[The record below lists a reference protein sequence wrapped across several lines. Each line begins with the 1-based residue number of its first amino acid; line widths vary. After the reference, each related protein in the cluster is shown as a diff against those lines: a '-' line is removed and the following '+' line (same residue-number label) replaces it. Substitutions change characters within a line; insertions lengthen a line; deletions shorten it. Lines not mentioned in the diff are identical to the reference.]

1 MVLMLPDG
9 FPQILAL
16 ARLFVLWLF
25 CYIGGHESDNGRI
38 TVVPSRGLLRLRH
51 ILTSS
56 IISRKYIETGRQLLS
71 QLVF

>member
-25 CYIGGHESDNGRI
+25 CFIGGHESDNGRI
-38 TVVPSRGLLRLRH
+38 TVVPSCRLPRLRH
-51 ILTSS
+51 DLTSS
-56 IISRKYIETGRQLLS
+56 IISRKYIETGRQLLL
-71 QLVF
+71 QLLS